1 MVTFR
6 QTLFTMTTF
15 KTFLLLFT
23 CLLATIPLSAQDGA
37 NARPM
42 EEIGLRLTNLQDFN
56 LIYKKELD
64 NGNFI
69 SESVAI
75 CRYFEEIEP
84 SPPLFGNSPE
94 SMAQVEMWN
103 RRAENNFMMNV
114 AMAFRNITGFFKD
127 REKISAEWGGICA
140 EVAADVVP
148 AFDAQL
154 ADNEFL
160 AGDAFSIADITF
172 VVAYDFAESVKV
184 EVPRDLPNIKRW
196 YEAVSARPSF
206 KAR

>member
-1 MVTFR
+1 MKLHESQPAPNSRRVHMF
-6 QTLFTMTTF
+6 
-15 KTFLLLFT
+15 
-23 CLLATIPLSAQDGA
+23 
-37 NARPM
+37 M
-42 EEIGLRLTNLQDFN
+42 EEKDIECDRVGVDIRGGENLQPDFLAKN
-56 LIYKKELD
+56 PFGRIPVLELD

-84 SPPLFGNSPE
+84 APPLFGNSPE

-127 REKISAEWGGICA
+127 REKISAEWGHICA
-140 EVAADVVP
+140 EVAADVIP

-160 AGDAFSIADITF
+160 AGDTFSIADITF
-172 VVAYDFAESVKV
+172 VVAYDFAQSVKV
-184 EVPRDLPNIKRW
+184 EVPRDLPNIQRW
-196 YEAVSARPSF
+196 YETVSARPSF

>member
-1 MVTFR
+1 MKLHESQPAPNSRRVHIFMHEKDIECDR
-6 QTLFTMTTF
+6 VGVDIR
-15 KTFLLLFT
+15 
-23 CLLATIPLSAQDGA
+23 AG
-37 NARPM
+37 
-42 EEIGLRLTNLQDFN
+42 ENLQPEFLAKN
-56 LIYKKELD
+56 PFGRIPVLELD

-75 CRYFEEIEP
+75 CRYLEEIEP

-127 REKISAEWGGICA
+127 REKISVEWGQICA
-140 EVAADVVP
+140 EVAAAAVP

-160 AGDAFSIADITF
+160 AGDSFSIADITMGC
-172 VVAYDFAESVKV
+172 ALDFAKMVKLQL
-184 EVPRDLPNIKRW
+184 PLDLPG
-196 YEAVSARPSF
+196 VSRYHQALQARPRFQNS
-206 KAR
+206 

>member
-1 MVTFR
+1 MK
-6 QTLFTMTTF
+6 LYES
-15 KTFLLLFT
+15 
-23 CLLATIPLSAQDGA
+23 PSP
-37 NARPM
+37 NARRVHVFMAEKGIDCERVSVDIRAGENLGEDYKAKNPAGRVPM
-42 EEIGLRLTNLQDFN
+42 LVLDDGTCIG
-56 LIYKKELD
+56 
-64 NGNFI
+64 
-69 SESVAI
+69 ESVAI
-75 CRYFEEIEP
+75 CRYLEALHPEP
-84 SPPLFGNSPE
+84 NLFGSEPVE
-94 SMAQVEMWN
+94 VALVEMWQ
-103 RRAENNFMMNV
+103 RRAELNFMMNV

-160 AGDAFSIADITF
+160 AGDMFSIADITF

-206 KAR
+206 RAR